1 LAVLLV
7 LSIVC
12 AVAVP
17 GVNAALTRAEVN
29 AAIREL
35 VTDIR
40 FAQQMAMGEG
50 RIYRITFS
58 KYMNLYRIGYTSHP
72 VQVTVKQVVLPEG
85 LTLVGTSFRND
96 ILSFNV
102 TGAPSAAGTINLEDK
117 RGKDIRITVLLAT
130 GRVRVYR

>member
-1 LAVLLV
+1 MAVLL
-7 LSIVC
+7 LFSIVC

-17 GVNAALTRAEVN
+17 GVNAVLTGAELN

-50 RIYRITFS
+50 RIYRITFN
-58 KYMNLYRIGYTSHP
+58 KYMNLYRVGYTSHP
-72 VQVTVKQVVLPEG
+72 VQVTVKQVVLPGG
-85 LTLVGTSFRND
+85 LTLVGTSFKND
-96 ILSFNV
+96 TLSFNV
-102 TGAPSAAGTINLEDK
+102 IGSPSAAGTINLQDK
-117 RGKDIRITVLLAT
+117 RGREIRVTVLLAT